1 MTTQNTQ
8 NIENMSLEN
17 IKVVDKDLIDNY
29 TIVNHDQN
37 ENHYI
42 VINTE
47 DEDNNYIDYLLLN
60 VNISDYLKDEYY
72 QDYYLNDFDLKNIN
86 GFLYIEYNSNEIY
99 NFLDKNNKYFTD
111 DLKSDLTKLFNVIN
125 DEIDNKICQ
134 YIEKEL

>member
-1 MTTQNTQ
+1 MATIEKQ

-111 DLKSDLTKLFNVIN
+111 DLRTDLTRLSDVIN
-125 DEIDNKICQ
+125 DEIDNINM
-134 YIEKEL
+134 